1 MFDFVDCFLSLFNL
15 SLDTDVCI
23 FFTSKDS
30 SHNQYQI
37 NAGITLFYFTFLCID
52 FINSILIHGNTWV
65 VSWET
70 ERQLLSSFCKILV
83 NFFTIIKKVIDLTD
97 IDSDYSAGTAFQQ
110 NQYFE
115 DIFYIK

>member
-37 NAGITLFYFTFLCID
+37 NATCWYNFILFYFSLYW
-52 FINSILIHGNTWV
+52 LH
-65 VSWET
+65 
-70 ERQLLSSFCKILV
+70 
-83 NFFTIIKKVIDLTD
+83 
-97 IDSDYSAGTAFQQ
+97 
-110 NQYFE
+110 
-115 DIFYIK
+115 